1 MSTAAISRTKPIV
14 ISVVGLVVV
23 FGLLYAWR
31 AVRSGGAEQQA
42 MPPMPVS
49 TIRAEP
55 RSVADEWQAVGSL
68 QAVHEVLLAPDTSGR
83 VTAVNFDAGQ
93 SVKEGAVLIQLYDAP
108 EQADRAAAVAKADFA
123 QLQLRRSQALAP
135 TGAEPRE
142 LLEQHKA
149 DAAQTAAAVRQLDAR
164 IQQKSI
170 RAPFSGQLGIRRI
183 NLGQYL
189 NAGDAIATLTQLDP
203 LYVNFTL
210 PQQDMPRLTSGAPVQ
225 VTVDAVPGRVFTAR
239 ISAIEPRIDGETR
252 NVAVQALLPNA
263 DRLLKPGMY
272 VTARLVLP
280 ATTDNIV
287 LPLTAIQT
295 SASGDSVVVVKG
307 ADAQGVGKA
316 VAVPV
321 ITGRRLGEEVLV
333 SQGIKPGD
341 IVVMAG
347 QNRLPPGATVK
358 INSTPPS
365 ATATPDAPAV
375 ASSSASAR

>member
-1 MSTAAISRTKPIV
+1 
-14 ISVVGLVVV
+14 
-23 FGLLYAWR
+23 
-31 AVRSGGAEQQA
+31 
-42 MPPMPVS
+42 MPVS

-142 LLEQHKA
+142 LLEQHMA

-170 RAPFSGQLGIRRI
+170 RAPFSGRLGIRRI

-210 PQQDMPRLTSGAPVQ
+210 PQQDMSRLTSGAPVQ

-252 NVAVQALLPNA
+252 NVAVQALLPNT

-333 SQGIKPGD
+333 SQGVKPGD

-347 QNRLPPGATVK
+347 QNRLPLGAIVK

-375 ASSSASAR
+375 VSSSASAR

>member
-14 ISVVGLVVV
+14 ISVVGLVIV

-142 LLEQHKA
+142 LLEQHMA

-170 RAPFSGQLGIRRI
+170 RAPFSGRLGIRRI

-210 PQQDMPRLTSGAPVQ
+210 PQQDMSRLTSGAPVQ

-252 NVAVQALLPNA
+252 NVAVQALLPNT

-333 SQGIKPGD
+333 SQGVKPGD

-347 QNRLPPGATVK
+347 QNRLPLGAIVK

-375 ASSSASAR
+375 VSSSASAR

>member
-1 MSTAAISRTKPIV
+1 MSTAALSRTKPIV
-14 ISVVGLVVV
+14 ISVVGLAVV

-49 TIRAEP
+49 TIRAAP

-83 VTAVNFDAGQ
+83 VTAVNFNAGQ

-164 IQQKSI
+164 IQQKAI

-263 DRLLKPGMY
+263 DRVLKPGMY

-321 ITGRRLGEEVLV
+321 VTGRRLGEEVLV
-333 SQGIKPGD
+333 SQGVKPGD

-358 INSTPPS
+358 INRTPPS

-375 ASSSASAR
+375 VSSSASAR